1 MSAVERAGRSWV
13 RQADEDVGKAAIDYS
28 GTDLETEGVGR
39 GVQLTE
45 WEKDGWTY
53 HAKGGYH
60 SINENV
66 SCSDHSFHFPFAA
79 GYLLLSDQ

>member
-60 SINENV
+60 SINEKCFV
-66 SCSDHSFHFPFAA
+66 FRSLISLPSAA